1 MASITKYVKML
12 MRKGLKADIKTLDE
26 AEIGLATDTKEVFVG
41 TSAGNVQL
49 AKQSDV
55 EVLKSIAFNVKSYGA
70 KGDGVADDTQ
80 AFIDC
85 YADVVAKGRG
95 VVYVPSGKYRLTQ
108 TINHRSWLITLG
120 AGRGATNI
128 LVDHNGAAFDFVV
141 GDDPGVP
148 LQGADVSFGRMTIKR
163 LNKTN
168 VKIAGNHGL
177 RIHGTFGL
185 SVFQDLQIRDMGDS
199 AILIKDDSN
208 YRGTS
213 PMSFRDVMAKS
224 NLYGYGLEVVSC
236 FADIYLDGF
245 HSWGNAG
252 GFNFD
257 GSTRDTTK
265 ANYYPYQVVINNSD
279 SEFAGGYITQ
289 AGSTTPTAPICYPV
303 IRARYIRGLIVNG
316 STLITTKNSG
326 QHVIDLDYVEN
337 FKIDGGTTITADGGA
352 TSSGIWMGANCQ
364 HGNIGNI
371 NLYGSDNSQ
380 YGIVS
385 AGVKGLFIEN
395 PKITGFKYGGDLNL
409 KVLFNAI
416 HTLKVTAGATT
427 TGNISVT
434 VGGVQR
440 TIAVTAGDSIA
451 TVMGKISATAFT
463 GYNLTNNASDTV
475 TFTATAIGYKR
486 GIIVNPGSTGV
497 TASTTDVNK
506 GLRKVFVESEDNG
519 GYISSDYT
527 GTIEDAPANYGSKAW
542 VAFKWDSGGSFI
554 DLRDGQNVANP
565 TPVTR
570 LSVGVYRIDFRLPF
584 ANTNYGVIPAIG
596 GGTFGQF
603 KYANPT
609 TTSVEVHFANSAG
622 TPYDPDLMT
631 VAIFAR

>member
-1 MASITKYVKML
+1 MTDFIS
-12 MRKGLKADIKTLDE
+12 KA
-26 AEIGLATDTKEVFVG
+26 
-41 TSAGNVQL
+41 L
-49 AKQSDV
+49 AKGNANKIDV
-55 EVLKSIAFNVKSYGA
+55 LQTLAFNVKSYGA
-70 KGDGVADDTQ
+70 KGNANYKNGSDGLWYEDVAFTRLAADDTQ

-85 YADVVAKGRG
+85 YADAVAKKRG
-95 VVYVPSGKYRLTQ
+95 VVYIPTGNYRLTQ
-108 TINHRSWLITLG
+108 TINHRSWIITFG

-128 LVDHNGAAFDFVV
+128 LIDHNGAGFDFVV
-141 GDDPGVP
+141 GDDAGVP
-148 LQGADVSFGRMTIKR
+148 LQGADISFGRMTIKR
-163 LNKTN
+163 LNKAN
-168 VKIAGNHGL
+168 AKIAGNYGL

-185 SVFQDLQIRDMGDS
+185 SVIQDLQIRDMGDS
-199 AILIKDDSN
+199 AILINDDSR

-224 NLYGYGLEVVSC
+224 NLYGYGLEVLGC

-257 GSTRDTTK
+257 GSTRDTAK
-265 ANYYPYQVVINNSD
+265 ANYYPYQVVINNTD

-289 AGSTTPTAPICYPV
+289 AGSTTPTAPVCYPV

-316 STLITTKNSG
+316 GTLITTKNSG
-326 QHVIDLDYVEN
+326 QHAVDLDYVEN
-337 FKIDGGTTITADGGA
+337 FKIDGGTTITSDGGA

-371 NLYGSDNSQ
+371 NLYGSDHSQ

-385 AGVKGLFIEN
+385 EGVKGLFIEN

-409 KVLFNAI
+409 KVLFNAV

-427 TGNISVT
+427 SGNISIT

-451 TVMGKISATAFT
+451 AVMGKISATLFT
-463 GYNLTNNASDTV
+463 GYTLTDNTTDTV
-475 TFTATAIGYKR
+475 TFTSSTTGYKTAIVMNAGT
-486 GIIVNPGSTGV
+486 TGV
-497 TASTTDVNK
+497 VANTSDVNN
-506 GLRKVFVESEDNG
+506 GLRKVYVESEDHG
-519 GYISSDYT
+519 GYVSNDYT
-527 GTIEDAPANYGSKAW
+527 GTIEDAPASYGSRAW

-554 DLRDGQNVANP
+554 DFNDGQNVANP

-570 LSVGVYRIDFRLPF
+570 LSAGKYRIDFKKPF
-584 ANTNYGVIPAIG
+584 ANTKYGVSISIG
-596 GGTFGQF
+596 GSIFA
-603 KYANPT
+603 KYLYTNRT
-609 TTSVEVHFANSAG
+609 TTSVEVWFQDFSSN
-622 TPYDPDLMT
+622 PVDPDLIT
-631 VAIFAR
+631 VDIKAR